1 MNYNYSFYLFCKL
14 RDIVIPS
21 QEAYDLSYSE
31 DMMLFEEYQV
41 SLYNTDEKGEYEC
54 ILDFLKHK
62 KDIDGY
68 N

>member
-1 MNYNYSFYLFCKL
+1 MNNDYSFYLFCKL

-31 DMMLFEEYQV
+31 DKMLFEEYQD
-41 SLYNTDEKGEYEC
+41 SRFNIDTQGEYEC
-54 ILDFLKHK
+54 IVNFLQYK
-62 KDIDGY
+62 KMADGY